1 MVYLYALVLVLQRG
15 QSVVVQ
21 SNLDRT
27 KCSTEII
34 ALTGKNQQ
42 SELKVN
48 EVKGLISFT
57 FDLVIPPAEVVWSE
71 TYERPASYRGYATPY
86 QYGLRQQF
94 PIHQGA

>member
-1 MVYLYALVLVLQRG
+1 MVYLYALVLVLQSG

-48 EVKGLISFT
+48 EVGTMSFT
-57 FDLVIPPAEVVWSE
+57 AYLDNEGNLEYKNIEAPR
-71 TYERPASYRGYATPY
+71 YECHLMG
-86 QYGLRQQF
+86 YGL
-94 PIHQGA
+94 AN

>member
-1 MVYLYALVLVLQRG
+1 MKSVLVTG
-15 QSVVVQ
+15 GAGFIG
-21 SNLDRT
+21 SNLIKKLIKLDC
-27 KCSTEII
+27 KIVSLDNYST
-34 ALTGKNQQ
+34 G
-42 SELKVN
+42 LKVN